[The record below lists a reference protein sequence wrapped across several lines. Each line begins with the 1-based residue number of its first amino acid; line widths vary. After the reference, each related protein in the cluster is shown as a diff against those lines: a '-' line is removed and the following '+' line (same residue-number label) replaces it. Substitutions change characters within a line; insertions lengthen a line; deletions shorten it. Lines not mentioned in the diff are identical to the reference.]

1 MRLELTKRGAYAVRA
16 MIALARVDAGLLM
29 SSRRIAEEM
38 NIPPRFL
45 PQVMGDLTRAGLVEA
60 QPGRAGGYHL
70 ARRPEEITI
79 LAVVDAVE
87 PENRRQTCVLRG
99 GHCGPE
105 NPCEVHV
112 VFFSGE
118 DSLRELLGAA
128 TLAMV
133 KGPPPSSRETL
144 VKQYQALQSA
154 VHSGNGH
161 PAPAAASPGIPEP
174 TPVAR

>member
-16 MIALARVDAGLLM
+16 MIALARLDQGTLM

-38 NIPPRFL
+38 HIPPRFL

-60 QPGRAGGYHL
+60 QPGRSGGYHL
-70 ARRPEEITI
+70 AKDARDITI
-79 LAVVDAVE
+79 LGVVDAVE

-105 NPCEVHV
+105 DPCEVHV

-133 KGPPPSSRETL
+133 KGPRPTRDDL
-144 VKQYQALQSA
+144 MKQYHELQAAVGQKAAESSA
-154 VHSGNGH
+154 SK
-161 PAPAAASPGIPEP
+161 AEQAAVTVS
-174 TPVAR
+174 

>member
-16 MIALARVDAGLLM
+16 MIALSRLEPGALL
-29 SSRRIAEEM
+29 SSRRIASEM

-60 QPGRAGGYHL
+60 QAGRAGGYHL
-70 ARRPEEITI
+70 AKDPAEITI
-79 LAVVDAVE
+79 LTVVDAVE

-133 KGPPPSSRETL
+133 KGPPPTPAELLGR
-144 VKQYQALQSA
+144 YNALQAAA
-154 VHSGNGH
+154 VHSAAEAGTNGH
-161 PAPAAASPGIPEP
+161 TTAVAAAEA
-174 TPVAR
+174 V